1 MSLLSLQTVTKIFG
15 GLTAVNEVS
24 FDVEQGSIV
33 GLIGPNGAGK
43 TTVFNLITGNYVPD
57 GGDIRFAGQS
67 IKGMKPHT
75 IVSLGIA
82 RTFQSIRLF
91 PTLPL
96 VENVLAGRHCRMH
109 SGIIGSM
116 FHTPAQ
122 RREERAALERAMN
135 ELEFVGLADSYAEEA
150 GSLSYG
156 NQRLLDT
163 ARHRV
168 HRRAYGQVDHATRHG
183 FGGGFEAGDTRPV
196 VWRRIC
202 VEAHENPFLGRYV
215 PKIRRTLGRDRPR
228 VQSELCAV
236 CSAYPQ
242 ISLLVLRRQRGDL
255 FRVFADWT
263 IGGSAAQIA
272 DFSEEVDSG
281 ILVPSPLVRQIILI
295 EDGLGGTHRF
305 ACTAVDAL
313 VGVDVQRAGTLVNAV
328 DGALVHASLV
338 LDIHARLSDYIWHGI
353 LLNKY

>member
-75 IVSLGIA
+75 IVGLGIA

-109 SGIIGSM
+109 RGIIGSM

-150 GSLSYG
+150 GSLSDPESAVLIELIYAIR
-156 NQRLLDT
+156 QRGVTVLLIEHDMGL
-163 ARHRV
+163 V
-168 HRRAYGQVDHATRHG
+168 M
-183 FGGGFEAGDTRPV
+183 
-196 VWRRIC
+196 
-202 VEAHENPFLGRYV
+202 
-215 PKIRRTLGRDRPR
+215 K
-228 VQSELCAV
+228 V
-236 CSAYPQ
+236 CEK
-242 ISLLVLRRQRGDL
+242 LLVLEYGSLIASGSPDVVRRDPK
-255 FRVFADWT
+255 V
-263 IGGSAAQIA
+263 
-272 DFSEEVDSG
+272 
-281 ILVPSPLVRQIILI
+281 I
-295 EDGLGGTHRF
+295 EAYLGQ
-305 ACTAVDAL
+305 D
-313 VGVDVQRAGTLVNAV
+313 D
-328 DGALVHASLV
+328 
-338 LDIHARLSDYIWHGI
+338 
-353 LLNKY
+353 

>member
-75 IVSLGIA
+75 IVGLGIA

-156 NQRLLDT
+156 NQRLLEIARALASEPRFLILDEPAGGMNDQET
-163 ARHRV
+163 ADLMLLIKAIQKRGITILQRGVTVLLIEHDMGLV
-168 HRRAYGQVDHATRHG
+168 M
-183 FGGGFEAGDTRPV
+183 
-196 VWRRIC
+196 
-202 VEAHENPFLGRYV
+202 
-215 PKIRRTLGRDRPR
+215 K
-228 VQSELCAV
+228 V
-236 CSAYPQ
+236 CEK
-242 ISLLVLRRQRGDL
+242 LLVLEYGSLIASGSPDVVRRDPK
-255 FRVFADWT
+255 V
-263 IGGSAAQIA
+263 
-272 DFSEEVDSG
+272 
-281 ILVPSPLVRQIILI
+281 I
-295 EDGLGGTHRF
+295 EAYLGQ
-305 ACTAVDAL
+305 D
-313 VGVDVQRAGTLVNAV
+313 D
-328 DGALVHASLV
+328 
-338 LDIHARLSDYIWHGI
+338 
-353 LLNKY
+353 